1 MIRNHCVLA
10 FALCLICGVAPA
22 VAAPENTTADAVI
35 GQTGFTTNLANQGL
49 GASSNV
55 TQNGNRG
62 LFVDSTGRLW
72 IADTSNNRVIMY
84 NVAATFA
91 TGAAADLVLGQ
102 ADFASSDANRG
113 AANPDKNTLSGPR
126 GVTVDP
132 SGRVYVADTGNAR
145 ILRYDA
151 PFTNGMDAVQVF
163 GQGGVF
169 TTGTQGVA
177 ATNAS
182 IGNAEGITCDAA
194 GNVYLADRFFSRVV
208 RYNTPAAPGG
218 DTLGDLFLGQPD
230 ANSGNGNQGGA
241 AAANTIN
248 RASGV
253 CVDATGNV
261 YVADEFNHRVLL
273 YLAPISTN
281 MAASRVYGHP
291 TFAGEASNDGL
302 GNPTA
307 GTLSTPVSVAI
318 DSLSGNLFIADSV
331 NMRVL
336 EFNTPQADSTAD
348 RVYGQGGDLTT
359 KVQNKGGISAD
370 SINDVG
376 GVACDALGNLYAGDR
391 LNSRTLR
398 FNVTPPPPDDGGG
411 DGGGAGAD
419 ADADGVLDANDN
431 CPNNANPDQADAD
444 SDGVGDAC
452 PPGTPPDTSVACG
465 MCGAGMAMMLPLM
478 VLGMMT
484 LRRRRGISRRSS

>member
-1 MIRNHCVLA
+1 MVIRFRSA
-10 FALCLICGVAPA
+10 FLLGLTLLIGATPA
-22 VAAPENTTADAVI
+22 IAAPENTTADAVI
-35 GQTGFTTNLANQGL
+35 GQPGFTTNLANQGL

-62 LFVDSTGRLW
+62 LFVDATGRLW

-84 NVAATFA
+84 NSAATFA
-91 TGAAADLVLGQ
+91 NGAAADLVLGQ

-113 AANPDKNTLSGPR
+113 GANPDKNTLSGPR
-126 GVTVDP
+126 GVTADP

-163 GQGGVF
+163 GQGGSF
-169 TTGTQGVA
+169 TTGTQGA
-177 ATNAS
+177 NATNAS
-182 IGNAEGITCDAA
+182 IGNAEGIACDAA

-218 DTLGDLFLGQPD
+218 DTLGDLYLGQPD
-230 ANSGNGNQGGA
+230 ANSGNGNQNGA

-253 CVDATGNV
+253 CVDAAGNV

-273 YLAPISTN
+273 YLAPITTN

-291 TFAGEASNDGL
+291 TFSGEASNDGQV
-302 GNPTA
+302 NPSAT
-307 GTLSTPVSVAI
+307 TLSTPVSVAI
-318 DSLSGNLFIADSV
+318 DPLSGNLFIADSV
-331 NMRVL
+331 NMRIL
-336 EFNTPQADSTAD
+336 EFTNPVSDSTAD
-348 RVYGQGGDLTT
+348 RVYGQGDDFTT

-398 FNVTPPPPDDGGG
+398 FNVAPVVNPPGGG
-411 DGGGAGAD
+411 GGGNED
-419 ADADGVLDANDN
+419 PDADGDGVADATDN

-444 SDGVGDAC
+444 ADGVGDAC
-452 PPGTPPDTSVACG
+452 PPGTPPDPGVGCG
-465 MCGAGMAMMLPLM
+465 ACGAGMATMMPLM
-478 VLGMMT
+478 VVGMIT
-484 LRRRRGISRRSS
+484 LRNRRRRISH